1 MAYFF
6 AFVFVSFCS
15 LMIMLYGLTF
25 EPAVGRGWL
34 LASAFSLFIELMISD
49 PGKIVVLVYFK
60 ETRAKAARIEVLE
73 NKKERAV
80 ANLMARRNA
89 NTF

>member
-1 MAYFF
+1 
-6 AFVFVSFCS
+6 
-15 LMIMLYGLTF
+15 
-25 EPAVGRGWL
+25 
-34 LASAFSLFIELMISD
+34 MISD